1 MFKFLNQ
8 FKICLLDYQ
17 YWLHFGLL
25 NIKIKYRNSI
35 IGPFWNTISLT
46 ILILAISFG
55 YASYLVKD
63 NLVNYVY
70 YVSISLITWQLVANC
85 LNESTVLL
93 ENKKNLILENDLIDK
108 IFIYEILLTNI
119 IIYLHGLF
127 LIFVIG
133 IIANVQVNIYFLLSL
148 FGFFLILINLIFL
161 MNLIMILSVIFTDI
175 KKIFEN
181 LIVIAFFSTPIIW
194 KEELLNSKLNF
205 LLNFNPC
212 YHLLNVF
219 RQPLLNKIDK
229 QYFISLIISFLIT
242 IIIIIFSYYIDRKY
256 KKYVK
261 LYL

>member
-70 YVSISLITWQLVANC
+70 YVSISLITWQFVANC

-108 IFIYEILLTNI
+108 IFNSLFLSISTRTAGFNSIDITNI
-119 IIYLHGLF
+119 NSHF
-127 LIFVIG
+127 LPTF
-133 IIANVQVNIYFLLSL
+133 AE
-148 FGFFLILINLIFL
+148 
-161 MNLIMILSVIFTDI
+161 
-175 KKIFEN
+175 KR
-181 LIVIAFFSTPIIW
+181 
-194 KEELLNSKLNF
+194 EESA
-205 LLNFNPC
+205 
-212 YHLLNVF
+212 
-219 RQPLLNKIDK
+219 
-229 QYFISLIISFLIT
+229 T
-242 IIIIIFSYYIDRKY
+242 RKY
-256 KKYVK
+256 NTNLAKY
-261 LYL
+261 